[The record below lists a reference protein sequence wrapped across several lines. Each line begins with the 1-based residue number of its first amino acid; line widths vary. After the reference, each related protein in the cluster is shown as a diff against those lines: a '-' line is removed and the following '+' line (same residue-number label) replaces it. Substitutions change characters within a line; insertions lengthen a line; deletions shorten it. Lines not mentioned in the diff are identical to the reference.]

1 MSWTVSQFASTLGA
15 IVNALDP
22 IMDWVAPIAMA
33 SIFLYFIRSFFD

>member
-1 MSWTVSQFASTLGA
+1 MSFASTLSS
-15 IVNALDP
+15 IVTALDP